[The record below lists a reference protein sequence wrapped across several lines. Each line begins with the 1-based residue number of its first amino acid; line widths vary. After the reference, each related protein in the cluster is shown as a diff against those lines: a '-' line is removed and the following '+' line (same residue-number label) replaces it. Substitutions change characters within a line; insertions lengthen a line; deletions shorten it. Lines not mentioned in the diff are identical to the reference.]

1 MPSPWYWLL
10 LDKVFLF
17 AIEHH
22 RSSEE
27 TSVKLIKQCIE
38 GKNIPYYNLP
48 CCHITFESL
57 FVFCLLLSDSIQQEY
72 VRWHLSVRVP
82 FLWGICG
89 DICCGVRR

>member
-22 RSSEE
+22 KSSEE
-27 TSVKLIKQCIE
+27 TSVKLNNVLRE
-38 GKNIPYYNLP
+38 KNIPYYNLP
-48 CCHITFESL
+48 YCHITFESL

-72 VRWHLSVRVP
+72 VRCHLSVRVP